1 MADELRPDIQAA
13 KNQMQ
18 AKVGAGREIKR
29 LVEYLWEGE
38 RIELMAAGIYGP
50 GQGLIVLSDRR
61 LLFIKDGIGRQVT
74 EDFPIEKISS
84 VQWSSGMAWGNLTV
98 FASGN
103 KAEIKNM
110 NKKDGKQIADAVRN
124 RLSSSPVPAAVQ
136 PSATPAG
143 PDVFEQLRKLGE
155 LRDAG
160 IVTTDEF
167 ETKKRE
173 LLARL

>member
-1 MADELRPDIQAA
+1 
-13 KNQMQ
+13 MQ
-18 AKVGAGREIKR
+18 ARIGAGREIKR
-29 LVEYLWEGE
+29 LLEYLWEGE
-38 RIELMAAGIYGP
+38 QVELMAAGAYGP
-50 GQGLIVLSDRR
+50 GQGLVVLTDRR
-61 LLFIKDGIGRQVT
+61 LLFVKDGIGRQVT

-84 VQWSSGMAWGNLTV
+84 IQWSSGMALGNLIV

-110 NKKDGKQIADAVRN
+110 NKKDGKQIADTVRN
-124 RLSSSPVPAAVQ
+124 RLSSSPAPVATRSKPAVAE
-136 PSATPAG
+136 
-143 PDVFEQLRKLGE
+143 PDVFDQLRKLGE

-167 ETKKRE
+167 EAKKRE